1 MRVRNKRPFLSE
13 PCRCQR
19 LPTLRWGA
27 EGVLV
32 QIPCF
37 LWAGVYFANT
47 GMDMF
52 LFREVS
58 FVPLIFIHALDTIS
72 AIGQEP

>member
-1 MRVRNKRPFLSE
+1 MS
-13 PCRCQR
+13 
-19 LPTLRWGA
+19 LPAPSNIEMGA

-32 QIPCF
+32 QITCL

-58 FVPLIFIHALDTIS
+58 FVPMIFIHALDTIS